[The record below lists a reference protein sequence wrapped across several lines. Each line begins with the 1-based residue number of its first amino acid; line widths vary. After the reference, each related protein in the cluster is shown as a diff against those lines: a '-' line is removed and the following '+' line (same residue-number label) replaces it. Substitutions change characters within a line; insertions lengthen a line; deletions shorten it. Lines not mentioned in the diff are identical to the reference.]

1 MSNFPETRQSLV
13 ARIRASDDQDA
24 WQEFVAIYRPVI
36 YRLARQRGVQHAD
49 AEDLSQRVFLAVGR
63 AIGNWKPDAERG
75 RFRAWLGTIVR
86 NAILNVLSRRRPD
99 LAAGGSEMF
108 DLLEQQPEPE
118 ERDRESLA
126 REHRRSLFRWAARR
140 VREEFGEET
149 WSVFWQTAVEGRG
162 IDDVAAQFGKT
173 RGAIYAARSRIMR
186 RLRDEIEAHTPDEDD
201 SRSCG
206 SE

>member
-49 AEDLSQRVFLAVGR
+49 AEDLSQRVLVAVGR
-63 AIGNWKPDAERG
+63 AIGGWQPDAERG
-75 RFRAWLGTIVR
+75 RFRAWLGTIIR

-99 LAAGGSEMF
+99 QAAGGSDMF
-108 DLLEQQPEPE
+108 DLLEQQPE
-118 ERDRESLA
+118 RDDLARESLA

-140 VREEFGEET
+140 VRSEFGDVT
-149 WSVFWQTAVEGRG
+149 WSAFWQTAVEGRG
-162 IDDVAAQFGKT
+162 IDDVAVQFGKT
-173 RGAIYAARSRIMR
+173 HGAIYAARSRIMR
-186 RLRDEIEAHTPDEDD
+186 RLRDEIEAYTTDDDNSGFCGDE
-201 SRSCG
+201 
-206 SE
+206 

>member
-63 AIGNWKPDAERG
+63 AVGNWKPDAEQG

-86 NAILNVLSRRRPD
+86 NAILNTLSRRRPD
-99 LAAGGSEMF
+99 LATGGSDMF
-108 DLLEQQPEPE
+108 DLLQQQPEPD
-118 ERDRESLA
+118 ERAQESLA
-126 REHRRSLFRWAARR
+126 CERRRSLFRWAARR
-140 VREEFGEET
+140 IREEFGEET
-149 WSVFWQTAVEGRG
+149 WSVFWQTAVEGRA
-162 IDDVAAQFGKT
+162 IDDVAVQLGKT

-186 RLRDEIEAHTPDEDD
+186 RLRDEIETYTGDAED

-206 SE
+206 DE